1 MNAVTVER
9 VSSERQ
15 LREFVAMPLRVQ
27 PQDLA
32 VPLLES
38 SIRSWHRG
46 TSPHPE
52 PVELVIAR
60 DAGGDV
66 VGRSTLHTDARLDAK
81 LGEKLLLFG
90 ATEFR
95 DGEAASALFE
105 YFTVRA
111 TGSGTGT
118 GTGTPP
124 STPFDAL
131 FGPVSLLPNQAGGVV
146 TSGFEQRG
154 FIDSAWNEEWVPLVY
169 EAEGFE
175 RWGEADTWVVDV
187 TQANAVAPRA
197 AEWAEAGLMLEYG
210 SKRRVS
216 RLIPELLTLLNA
228 SFAQLPYYTQITP
241 AEMAAATDGLAF
253 LLDEKLLL
261 LARDARSSVPVAFVL
276 VIPDIT
282 EFVQKVGGRLSGLRQ
297 VQLLLTRQKYR
308 TDAVL
313 VIQGTEPSRQGQGI
327 LTLLSRQLQANLAEA
342 GYSTLRSTYVARSN
356 FGSTAQ
362 FSRFGGRPLH
372 GYTFYRK
379 GLR

>member
-9 VSSERQ
+9 VRSEKQ
-15 LREFVAMPLRVQ
+15 LREFIAMPLRVQ
-27 PQDLA
+27 PRDLA

-60 DAGGDV
+60 DAGGEV

-105 YFTVRA
+105 YFTA
-111 TGSGTGT
+111 HAASTGT
-118 GTGTPP
+118 GAVTTSSP
-124 STPFDAL
+124 PFDAL
-131 FGPVSLLPNQAGGVV
+131 FGPVTLLPNQAGGVI

-187 TQANAVAPRA
+187 AQANAVAPRA
-197 AEWAEAGLMLEYG
+197 AEWAEAGLVLEYG
-210 SKRRVS
+210 SRRRVS
-216 RLIPELLTLLNA
+216 RLIPELLTLLNS
-228 SFAQLPYYTQITP
+228 SFEQLPYYTPITP

-282 EFVQKVGGRLSGLRQ
+282 GFVQKVGGRLSGLRQ

-313 VIQGTEPSRQGQGI
+313 VIQGTEPTRQGQGI

-342 GYSTLRSTYVARSN
+342 GYSRLRSTYVARGN
-356 FGSTAQ
+356 FASTAQ
-362 FSRFGGRPLH
+362 YTRFGGHPLH